1 MSNENTKRTATQRIE
16 DLENGLM
23 TIYQTLDA
31 VARDVLASKEAIKL
45 LNNKVDA
52 IVKATNSGA
61 QLTDEV
67 LTEIMVQN
75 NIDDLKQKVTN
86 LLNAGFLVAQEAVD
100 LSSFIVGR
108 DVKDDGSVI
117 NPRIQFALRAI
128 EDESIRNKLLGAKA
142 GDTLTLEEGKALF
155 QVLETYLIQN
165 PNQTTATEEPL
176 EVSSDVFHDQA
187 VETTT
192 EQPTA

>member
-1 MSNENTKRTATQRIE
+1 MSNDNTKRTATQRLE

-45 LNNKVDA
+45 LNNKLDA
-52 IVKATNSGA
+52 IVKATNSGS

-67 LTEIMVQN
+67 LSEIMVQN

-86 LLNAGFLVAQEAVD
+86 LLNAGFLVSQEAVE
-100 LSSFIVGR
+100 LNSFIVGR

-128 EDESIRNKLLGAKA
+128 EDEAIRNKLLGAKA
-142 GDTLTLEEGKALF
+142 GDTLTLEEGKAMF
-155 QVLETYLIQN
+155 QVMETYLIQN
-165 PNQTTATEEPL
+165 PNQTTATEESL
-176 EVSSDVFHDQA
+176 EVNSDVFQDHSA
-187 VETTT
+187 EVTT